1 MSESEYAPPR
11 FAIQF
16 ARRIAIIVEKST
28 MPRDGYKMALM
39 SGGAASFGIHARR
52 EGLAVA
58 WVARCWMMLWL
69 VLATA
74 PERTHD

>member
-39 SGGAASFGIHARR
+39 SGGEASFGIHARR
-52 EGLAVA
+52 ECGLSRGRV
-58 WVARCWMMLWL
+58 V
-69 VLATA
+69 
-74 PERTHD
+74 

>member
-39 SGGAASFGIHARR
+39 SGGEASFGIHARKEVDCSR
-52 EGLAVA
+52 GSRDVG
-58 WVARCWMMLWL
+58 
-69 VLATA
+69 
-74 PERTHD
+74 